1 MKEQPCGDDRRRM
14 EWIECRLGQLGIDV
28 RQSGLHRQMHYY
40 LELLNQQIAI
50 TREFL
55 EEDGAAGRPSG
66 WAGWSKVEIAD
77 ELRRRMAH
85 FYGQTD
91 GTMRFPNSAE
101 GDLLKMVHHL
111 FGPNAAGSPTGAD
124 NQGGNDGN

>member
-1 MKEQPCGDDRRRM
+1 MERM
-14 EWIECRLGQLGIDV
+14 V
-28 RQSGLHRQMHYY
+28 RPG
-40 LELLNQQIAI
+40 
-50 TREFL
+50 
-55 EEDGAAGRPSG
+55 G

-77 ELRRRMAH
+77 ELRRRMLH

-111 FGPNAAGSPTGAD
+111 FGPNTEVSGPPAD
-124 NQGGNDGN
+124 ETNNPSGRRDR